1 MFVDAADCA
10 NVFSI
15 MLLFVKKWSSCIDNG
30 DSIVI
35 INTNH
40 VTANIGT
47 GNIICICIQYY
58 YTNILSENIK
68 LIVLVINFYLS
79 AFKTLEPAIYFFLR
93 IIFSKHIVEKL
104 NVSHIKMKI

>member
-1 MFVDAADCA
+1 MLFIISKVFVDAADCA

-35 INTNH
+35 INTNP
-40 VTANIGT
+40 
-47 GNIICICIQYY
+47 
-58 YTNILSENIK
+58 NILSENIK

>member
-35 INTNH
+35 INTNP
-40 VTANIGT
+40 
-47 GNIICICIQYY
+47 
-58 YTNILSENIK
+58 NILSENIK